1 MLLSVLSVLFWS
13 GLAVVFYTYVG
24 YAPLVW
30 ALSRL
35 RRWWRPRP
43 DRTVPPDDDL
53 PAVTLLVAA
62 YNEAGVIDEK
72 LANTRA
78 LNYPGEKLNVLF
90 VTDGST
96 DATPDRLRTAPGV
109 QCLHRDE
116 RAGKMA
122 ALHRGMEHVETPIVV
137 FSDANA
143 MLNADALRNLVRHY
157 QDASVGAVA
166 GEKRVRAA
174 GADDASGASEGLYWR
189 YESALRRWDDALH
202 SVVGAAGELFSVRTA
217 LFDPISEDTILDD
230 FVLTLRVAARGYRV
244 AYAPDAYA
252 TEGPS
257 ASLADE
263 MQRKVRIVAGGFQAL
278 GRLRELFNPVRHG
291 TLTFQFVSHRVLR
304 WTLAPA
310 LLPVLLITNGLLV
323 GMGGGWAA
331 TLLLAG
337 QGAFYGLA
345 AHGAL
350 THDAPRGPTALYA
363 PFYFCVMNVAVYR
376 GFLRYLRD
384 QQAVTWTPAKRAAAS
399 LHGSS

>member
-1 MLLSVLSVLFWS
+1 MLLSVLSVLLWS

-35 RRWWRPRP
+35 RRWWHPRP
-43 DRTVPPDDDL
+43 DRAVPSDDDL

-62 YNEAGVIDEK
+62 YNETAVLDEK

-78 LNYPGEKLNVLF
+78 LNYPREKLTVLF

-96 DATPDRLRTAPGV
+96 DGTPDRLRTAPGV

-174 GADDASGASEGLYWR
+174 GTGDAAGASEGLYWR
-189 YESALRRWDDALH
+189 YESAIRRWDDALH

-217 LFDPISEDTILDD
+217 LFEPIPEDTILDD
-230 FVLTLRVAARGYRV
+230 FVLTLRVAIRGYRV

-263 MQRKVRIVAGGFQAL
+263 MCRKVRIVAGGFQAL
-278 GRLRELFNPVRHG
+278 SRLRELFNPLRHG

-310 LLPVLLITNGLLV
+310 LLPVLLFANGLLV
-323 GMGGGWAA
+323 GMGGGAVA

-337 QGAFYGLA
+337 QGVFYGLA
-345 AHGAL
+345 AYGAL
-350 THDAPRGPTALYA
+350 THEEPHGPTALYA
-363 PFYFCVMNVAVYR
+363 PFYFCVMNLAVYR

-384 QQAVTWTPAKRAAAS
+384 QQAVAWTPAQRAPAN
-399 LHGSS
+399 LQGSR

>member
-1 MLLSVLSVLFWS
+1 MVLALLPGFLWT
-13 GLAVVFYTYVG
+13 GLAVVVYTYVG

-30 ALSRL
+30 GLSRL
-35 RRWWRPRP
+35 RQWWRPRP
-43 DRTVPPDDDL
+43 DRAVPPEADL

-62 YNEAGVIDEK
+62 YNEADVIDEK
-72 LANTRA
+72 FGNTRA
-78 LNYPGEKLNVLF
+78 LNYPREKLTVLF

-96 DATPDRLRTAPGV
+96 DATPDRLRAAPGV

-122 ALHRGMEHVETPIVV
+122 ALHRGMEHVETPLVV

-143 MLNADALRNLVRHY
+143 LLNADALRNLVRHY
-157 QDASVGAVA
+157 QDPSVGAVA

-174 GADDASGASEGLYWR
+174 GTDDASGASEGLYWR

-202 SVVGAAGELFSVRTA
+202 SVVGAAGELFSVRTV
-217 LFDPISEDTILDD
+217 LFEPIPEDTILDD

-263 MQRKVRIVAGGFQAL
+263 IQRKVRIVAGGFQAL
-278 GRLRELFNPVRHG
+278 GRLRELCNPVRHG

-310 LLPVLLITNGLLV
+310 LLPVLLVVNGGLV
-323 GMGGGWAA
+323 GMGGGTAA

-345 AHGAL
+345 AYGAL

-363 PFYFCVMNVAVYR
+363 PFYFCVMNIAVYR

-384 QQAVTWTPAKRAAAS
+384 QQDVAWAPVQRAAANLS
-399 LHGSS
+399 GSA

>member
-35 RRWWRPRP
+35 RRWGRPRP

-62 YNEAGVIDEK
+62 YNEADVIDEK

-78 LNYPGEKLNVLF
+78 LNYPREKLNVLF

-96 DATPDRLRTAPGV
+96 DVTPDRLRAAPGV

-166 GEKRVRAA
+166 GEKRVRAT

-217 LFDPISEDTILDD
+217 LFEPIPEDTILDD

-263 MQRKVRIVAGGFQAL
+263 MRRKVRIVAGGFQAL

-304 WTLAPA
+304 WTLAPV
-310 LLPVLLITNGLLV
+310 LLPVLLLSNALLV
-323 GMGGGWAA
+323 GMGGGAAA

-350 THDAPRGPTALYA
+350 THDAPRGSTALYA

-384 QQAVTWTPAKRAAAS
+384 QQAVAWTPAKRAAAN
-399 LHGSS
+399 LHGSA

>member
-1 MLLSVLSVLFWS
+1 MLLSGLSILFWS

-24 YAPLVW
+24 YAPFVW

-35 RRWWRPRP
+35 RRWWHPRP

-62 YNEAGVIDEK
+62 YNEADVIDEK

-78 LNYPGEKLNVLF
+78 LNYPREKLTVLF

-96 DATPDRLRTAPGV
+96 DTTPDRLRTAPGV

-337 QGAFYGLA
+337 R
-345 AHGAL
+345 
-350 THDAPRGPTALYA
+350 APSTGSPHTGPSRTKSPTARR
-363 PFYFCVMNVAVYR
+363 PS
-376 GFLRYLRD
+376 
-384 QQAVTWTPAKRAAAS
+384 TPPS
-399 LHGSS
+399 TSV

>member
-109 QCLHRDE
+109 QCLHRDA

>member
-13 GLAVVFYTYVG
+13 GLAVVVYTYVG

-30 ALSRL
+30 GLARL
-35 RRWWRPRP
+35 RQWWRPRP
-43 DRTVPPDDDL
+43 DRAVPPEADL

-62 YNEAGVIDEK
+62 YNEADVIEEK

-78 LNYPGEKLNVLF
+78 LNYPREKLTVLF

-122 ALHRGMEHVETPIVV
+122 ALHRGMEHVETPLVV

-143 MLNADALRNLVRHY
+143 LLNADALRNLVRHY
-157 QDASVGAVA
+157 QDPSVGAVA
-166 GEKRVRAA
+166 GEKRVQAA

-189 YESALRRWDDALH
+189 YESTLRRWDDALY
-202 SVVGAAGELFSVRTA
+202 SVVGAAGELFSVRTE
-217 LFDPISEDTILDD
+217 LFEPVPEDTILDD

-252 TEGPS
+252 VEGPS
-257 ASLADE
+257 ASLTDE
-263 MQRKVRIVAGGFQAL
+263 MDRKVRIAAGGFQAL
-278 GRLRELFNPVRHG
+278 GRLRELLNPVRHG

-310 LLPVLLITNGLLV
+310 LLPVLLLSNVLLV
-323 GMGGGWAA
+323 AMGGGAAA
-331 TLLLAG
+331 TGLLAG
-337 QGAFYGLA
+337 QGAAYGVA
-345 AHGAL
+345 AYGAL
-350 THDAPRGPTALYA
+350 THAVPRGPTALYV
-363 PFYFCVMNVAVYR
+363 PFYFCAMNVAVYR
-376 GFLRYLRD
+376 GFFRYLQDR
-384 QQAVTWTPAKRAAAS
+384 QPVTWTPVQRAATDVRRSA
-399 LHGSS
+399 

>member
-62 YNEAGVIDEK
+62 YNEADVIDEK
-72 LANTRA
+72 LANTQA
-78 LNYPGEKLNVLF
+78 LNYPREKLNVLF

-96 DATPDRLRTAPGV
+96 DATPDRLRAAPGV

-217 LFDPISEDTILDD
+217 LFEPIPEDTILDD

-263 MQRKVRIVAGGFQAL
+263 MRRKVRIVAGGFQAL

-310 LLPVLLITNGLLV
+310 LLPVLLIVNGLLV
-323 GMGGGWAA
+323 GMGGGTAA

-345 AHGAL
+345 AYGAL

-384 QQAVTWTPAKRAAAS
+384 QQAVAWTPAKRAAAN
-399 LHGSS
+399 LHGSA